1 MGISS
6 AVVSY
11 FEIINLLGSRSAAA
25 DHIFSQIGSEWA
37 PAVREV
43 PHEQVRGHPQ
53 GGCKEAVREESL
65 GGHQGD

>member
-11 FEIINLLGSRSAAA
+11 YAINLLGSRSAAA
-25 DHIFSQIGSEWA
+25 DHIFSQIGSERA

-53 GGCKEAVREESL
+53 GGCQEAVREESL
-65 GGHQGD
+65 RGHQGD